1 MGSVHLNLHFVGGAP
16 PVAAGVDLGDQKLDE
31 ELPVL
36 LPHLG
41 SQLLRGRATAGAF
54 RWAQT
59 QPALSPLVSN
69 WIGIPRTPFSAF
81 RCPREAAFT
90 VGSQIG
96 PDCGEVWGDAA
107 AEGAHLDVECLAE
120 AMGAGI
126 GDHRLLAAALPLPA
140 GQIPRIERPVGFR
153 LALAAGASGPV
164 PAACGLGDRLR
175 GHGGRAERPVPPLP
189 PGAIVRRRGTLLR
202 SVSVC
207 RRSCCMAAHAD
218 QGHLAG
224 GGGGACSDVRT
235 VLTRQ
240 SAAAAGQLRAESYG
254 RIFRLDGCKVI
265 DSNMLS
271 PSAQSFAL
279 LPIEIAAAASEACR
293 ASQDCCEGLF
303 QALNDG
309 QWFPTVGRRSRLR
322 E

>member
-140 GQIPRIERPVGFR
+140 GQIPRMSALLASASPLLLGRAGLFPPPAALATDCGAMEGRRRCRPCRPV
-153 LALAAGASGPV
+153 
-164 PAACGLGDRLR
+164 
-175 GHGGRAERPVPPLP
+175 
-189 PGAIVRRRGTLLR
+189 R
-202 SVSVC
+202 S
-207 RRSCCMAAHAD
+207 
-218 QGHLAG
+218 
-224 GGGGACSDVRT
+224 
-235 VLTRQ
+235 
-240 SAAAAGQLRAESYG
+240 
-254 RIFRLDGCKVI
+254 
-265 DSNMLS
+265 
-271 PSAQSFAL
+271 
-279 LPIEIAAAASEACR
+279 
-293 ASQDCCEGLF
+293 
-303 QALNDG
+303 
-309 QWFPTVGRRSRLR
+309 
-322 E
+322 